1 MSSEDKQKQSDLL
14 RLEIMISL
22 LAENIENERRKKQ
35 DKDKASQ

>member
-1 MSSEDKQKQSDLL
+1 MSSEDKQHQNDLL